1 MAIQI
6 ADKDNF
12 RDLIHTGFALVD
24 FYGTT
29 CGPCRL
35 FSRILEDIEA
45 EIPFL
50 NIVKLNTTDHPELA
64 EEYGVA
70 AVPTVHFYKDGQLM
84 ESHIGVMQPQAI
96 KEKIAQYMYN

>member
-6 ADKDNF
+6 ADKTNF
-12 RDLIHTGFALVD
+12 KELIAEDFVVVD

-29 CGPCRL
+29 CVPCKL

-50 NIVKLNTTDHPELA
+50 NIVKLNTTDNPEIA
-64 EEYGVA
+64 EEYSIT
-70 AVPTVHFYKDGQLM
+70 AVPTVHFYKDGHLV
-84 ESHIGVMQPQAI
+84 ERHIGVMQPQEV
-96 KEKIAQYMYN
+96 KDVIAQHMYT